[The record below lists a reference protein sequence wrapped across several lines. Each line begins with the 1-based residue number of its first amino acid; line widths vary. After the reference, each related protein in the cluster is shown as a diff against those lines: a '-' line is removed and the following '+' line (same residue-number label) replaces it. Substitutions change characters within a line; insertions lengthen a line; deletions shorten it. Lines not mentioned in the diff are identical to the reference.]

1 MTSGVVIGQDEPSNE
16 DYLTVDRMYK
26 TFGLTGKEVEL
37 KFYDAPDL
45 CWKRFF
51 IPARVIDEHKKYI
64 TVEILPHHNPYGNQ
78 GISKPYTMCI
88 NKYRIWLGDVVM
100 VVDGMRFIQ

>member
-1 MTSGVVIGQDEPSNE
+1 MTSSVMIGQAEPNNGNH
-16 DYLTVDRMYK
+16 LTTDRMYK
-26 TFGLTGKEVEL
+26 TFGLIGQEVEL
-37 KFYDAPDL
+37 KFFDAPDP
-45 CWKRFF
+45 CWNRFF
-51 IPARVIDEHKKYI
+51 IPAKVIDEHEKYI
-64 TVEILPHHNPYGNQ
+64 TVEILPHYNPYGNQ